1 MAKPCPL
8 VPAPGHVIVE
18 RNEAD
23 EITPGGIIIP
33 DKSREK
39 PLHGK
44 ILAVGDGRLVEFS
57 EGGAI
62 CREPMP
68 FKVGQEVYFSNYA
81 GREVEIEGRKFI
93 IMRQEDLMAA
103 RIETA

>member
-8 VPAPGHVIVE
+8 VPAPGHVVVE

-23 EITPGGIIIP
+23 EVSKGGIIIP
-33 DKSREK
+33 DKAREK

-44 ILAVGDGRLVEFS
+44 ILAVGPGRFVEFDH
-57 EGGAI
+57 GQPR
-62 CREPMP
+62 REPMP
-68 FKVGQEVYFSNYA
+68 FDVGMEVYFSNYA
-81 GREVEIEGRKFI
+81 GREVEIDGRKYL